1 MNKGKRILSGVLASS
16 IMLLSGCSV
25 SETAKSDKYDRAM
38 ATIGDQ
44 HFAFDI
50 DNYNRIDNA
59 CIILY
64 LEDGTR
70 AKLHP
75 KDVSIYYGDS
85 EQMREIEKILSP
97 ITIEDTKD
105 DINDDTYDRALVNLD
120 DNYVIFEITKHARID
135 NALTILYL
143 IDGTKLMVNPLDLV
157 LYNSRSKVMQEVNKN
172 VMGDA
177 KVKVK

>member
-1 MNKGKRILSGVLASS
+1 MNKGKRVLSGVLASS

-44 HFAFDI
+44 YFAFDI

-59 CIILY
+59 CVILY

-75 KDVSIYYGDS
+75 KDVSIYYSDS
-85 EQMREIEKILSP
+85 EQMQGIERTLSP
-97 ITIEDTKD
+97 ITIEDAKD
-105 DINDDTYDRALVNLD
+105 DINDDTI
-120 DNYVIFEITKHARID
+120 YVEEIKTNVGPPKHCQFFDTFEVAKHREIYVPIEKFGIAPIF
-135 NALTILYL
+135 
-143 IDGTKLMVNPLDLV
+143 
-157 LYNSRSKVMQEVNKN
+157 NKRL
-172 VMGDA
+172 GRF
-177 KVKVK
+177 K